1 MKKRL
6 FVMLLM
12 ASVAM
17 LTAAQ
22 ERTANYDRDKKP
34 EARDKDKDEKKD
46 QIVTSSGSVRGVN
59 YTARAG
65 TIVLRNDDGEP
76 RANFFFVYYA
86 KDGAD
91 PASRPITFTF
101 NGGPGS
107 SSVWLHMGAFGPKRV
122 AYADDEGHAAAPP
135 YKLVD
140 NEASILDVTDLIF
153 IDPVTTGYSRAIPFS
168 DAKKFHGFDAD
179 IESVG
184 SLIRLLTTRYSRWS
198 SPKFLAGESYGTT
211 RSAGLAGWLHD
222 QGFYLNGV
230 ILISSILNFGTARFD
245 SGNDLPYILFLPT
258 YTATAW
264 YHKRLA
270 ADLQSLDIA
279 AVTSQSEA
287 FALGEYSAALM
298 KGDRISDEEKRA
310 VAQKLARFTGLSA
323 DYIERTNLRVEI
335 QRFDKELMRD
345 RRRTVGRLDSRF
357 TGIDKDAAGEEP
369 EFDPSNA
376 AIYGEYTAV
385 INDYIRRTLKFES
398 DLPYEILTGK
408 VRPWSYERQQNTY
421 LDVGETLRNAMSRNP
436 YMRVFVGNGYYDLAT
451 PFAATRYTFAR
462 MQLDPELKNH
472 VTMAYYPAGH
482 MMYIEKASRA
492 KLHDD
497 IVAFIGVR

>member
-1 MKKRL
+1 
-6 FVMLLM
+6 MLLL
-12 ASVAM
+12 ASVTMFA
-17 LTAAQ
+17 AAQ
-22 ERTANYDRDKKP
+22 ERNATYDPAKKP
-34 EARDKDKDEKKD
+34 DARDKDKEKDKEKEARD
-46 QIVTSSGSVRGVN
+46 QISTSTGSVHGIN
-59 YTARAG
+59 YTTRAG

-76 RANFFFVYYA
+76 RASFFFVYYA

-91 PASRPITFTF
+91 PAARPITFTF

-140 NEASILDVTDLIF
+140 NEASLLDVTDLIF
-153 IDPVTTGYSRAIPFS
+153 IDPVTTGYSRAIPFG

-184 SLIRLLTTRYSRWS
+184 QLIRLLTTRYGRWS

-211 RSAGLAGWLHD
+211 RAAGLSGWLTD
-222 QGFYLNGV
+222 EGFYLNGI

-245 SGNDLPYILFLPT
+245 SGNDLPYIVFLPT

-264 YHKRLA
+264 YHKRLPT
-270 ADLQSLDIA
+270 DLQSGTIEN
-279 AVTSQSEA
+279 AVAQSEA
-287 FALGEYSAALM
+287 FALGEYTAALM
-298 KGDRISDEEKRA
+298 KGDRISDDEKRA

-335 QRFDKELMRD
+335 SRFDKELLRD

-357 TGIDKDAAGEEP
+357 LGIDKDAAGEEP
-369 EFDPSNA
+369 EFDPSMA
-376 AIYGEYTAV
+376 AIFGEYTAV
-385 INDYIRRTLKFES
+385 INDYVRRTLKFET

-408 VRPWSYERQQNTY
+408 VRPWSFEGYQNRY
-421 LDVGETLRNAMSRNP
+421 LDVGETLRDAMSRNP

-462 MQLDPELKNH
+462 MQIDPELKSH
-472 VTMAYYPAGH
+472 VTLQYYPAGH
-482 MMYIEKASRA
+482 MMYIEKASRQ
-492 KLHDD
+492 KLAAD
-497 IVAFIGVR
+497 VAAFIRSAVP